1 VTTPCDSAKTA
12 QFSAGVSKR
21 GAGFKGRHGDVL
33 TLHDA
38 MVQVL
43 ADQGSLRASEIATVI
58 NRLKLYTRA
67 DGFPVPGSQ
76 ISARARKYPDLFV
89 RSAGKI
95 GMARVIG
102 PHPTARQKSLPQHR
116 GRKVPTGSAL
126 SDLQFW
132 DLGSVKDLIERGI
145 PGDGRLDHCGV
156 YKLIV
161 PPAYVPRFI
170 HPDEAHAARNVIFP
184 LPAQPVDATQV
195 LNLSAGTRARA
206 GTQFVLDYVVEA
218 DQSWRQR
225 VLVTCECKKQHPII
239 DWLAWLRDLEWVPL
253 RKGGRGHLNNARLAL
268 FTRHDPRL
276 VEMVTHEAHA
286 TFLSFR
292 RCSRQTKRKCPSSG
306 EDLPSSQEWPSN
318 IPAQWRNSSKRS
330 RRTSRRARVGRI
342 TKSSGSL
349 SKSLF
354 RNNLRPACPASASA
368 SIIIRAR
375 DRYPNGPRPA
385 SRITG
390 SAGLGERSE

>member
-1 VTTPCDSAKTA
+1 MKRCVTTPCDSAKTA

-33 TLHDA
+33 TLHEA

-76 ISARARKYPDLFV
+76 ISARARKCPDLFV

-145 PGDGRLDHCGV
+145 PGDDRLDHCGV

-184 LPAQPVDATQV
+184 WILKRLKSKWA
-195 LNLSAGTRARA
+195 LNTDTVYIGVAGRHAPRS
-206 GTQFVLDYVVEA
+206 L
-218 DQSWRQR
+218 RKR
-225 VLVTCECKKQHPII
+225 
-239 DWLAWLRDLEWVPL
+239 LRDLL
-253 RKGGRGHLNNARLAL
+253 RHASGHTNNRGPHKGGEIVWQLRDSLQFHVWAVQTA
-268 FTRHDPRL
+268 DPPVSRQL
-276 VEMVTHEAHA
+276 EETLLKQFVEAHGTLPFA
-286 TFLSFR
+286 N
-292 RCSRQTKRKCPSSG
+292 RQR
-306 EDLPSSQEWPSN
+306 
-318 IPAQWRNSSKRS
+318 
-330 RRTSRRARVGRI
+330 
-342 TKSSGSL
+342 
-349 SKSLF
+349 
-354 RNNLRPACPASASA
+354 
-368 SIIIRAR
+368 
-375 DRYPNGPRPA
+375 
-385 SRITG
+385 
-390 SAGLGERSE
+390 